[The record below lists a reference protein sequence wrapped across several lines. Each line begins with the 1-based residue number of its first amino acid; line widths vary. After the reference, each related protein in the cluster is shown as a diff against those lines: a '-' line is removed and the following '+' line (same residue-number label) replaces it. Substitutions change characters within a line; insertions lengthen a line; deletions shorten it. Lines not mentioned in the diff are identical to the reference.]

1 MWGDP
6 CLKLKSLAVVAVLLA
21 GVWSLAG
28 CGEKQFDVVLTVD
41 GQSVSPSLYRMY
53 QIQSYLEASSRA
65 ASVTDTIDG
74 MSVPEWI
81 NDNTKTL
88 LREWRYYTQAFDA
101 AGLALSDAEE
111 TSLQQQITQGWQSA
125 GAVYLRN
132 GVDRES
138 YAEFQRS
145 AARMEKLFEQYCAD
159 LTDEEIQ
166 RYLDEEFLLIE
177 YVQLPCFDAD
187 GELLGEE
194 QRAELEQ
201 LAQDTMDEM
210 RPESDFGALCAP
222 AVEQSY
228 QIGGFSSTENLTEED
243 YLFSTYLAKNASDDN
258 AALAQQVAKV
268 PVGGFGIYEDEQFI
282 LLFHRL
288 PNWETQEDFEAL
300 RPSVLWEMRGDAFEA
315 EGAKVWESYELVED
329 PEAVE
334 WYAPLKL
341 DLSAPTDA
349 ELAKA
354 DLSGDEENSASSGAE
369 E

>member
-1 MWGDP
+1 MIGIG
-6 CLKLKSLAVVAVLLA
+6 A
-21 GVWSLAG
+21 LAG
-28 CGEKQFDVVLTVD
+28 CGEKQFDTVLTID
-41 GQSVSPSLYRMY
+41 GQDVCPSLYRMF

-74 MSVPEWI
+74 LSVPEWI

-88 LREWRYYTQAFDA
+88 LREWRYYGQAFDA
-101 AGLALSDAEE
+101 AGLTLSDAEE
-111 TSLQQQITQGWQSA
+111 QALEQQITLGWESA

-145 AARMEKLFEQYCAD
+145 AARMEALFERYCAD

-187 GELLGEE
+187 GDLLGEE
-194 QRAELEQ
+194 QRAEIKA
-201 LAQDTMDEM
+201 LAQDTLAEM
-210 RPESDFGALCAP
+210 QKRKDFAAPCAQAVAES
-222 AVEQSY
+222 Y
-228 QIGGFSSTENLTEED
+228 RIGGFSSADDLTEDD
-243 YLFSTYLAKNASDDN
+243 YLFSAYLSQTASGEN
-258 AALAQQVAKV
+258 AALSQQAAEV
-268 PVGGFGIYEDEQFI
+268 PVGGFGLYENEQFI

-300 RPSVLWEMRGDAFEA
+300 RPSVLWEMRGEDFEA
-315 EGAKVWESYELVED
+315 ECAAVWDSYELVENE
-329 PEAVE
+329 EAVE

-341 DLSAPTDA
+341 NLSAPTDA
-349 ELAKA
+349 ELAA
-354 DLSGDEENSASSGAE
+354 AGLEGEESAAGGSSG
-369 E
+369 